1 MATPIFLPAIQL
13 SFNDIFVA
21 VFKSQRIVLQREV
34 LGLFSSALVQTFARR
49 YQTQGKLV
57 WWQIHSLS
65 VNVQNVEW
73 PIAPA
78 AVVNRSANA

>member
-1 MATPIFLPAIQL
+1 MAIPIFLPAIQL
-13 SFNDIFVA
+13 SFNDMFVA

-49 YQTQGKLV
+49 YQPQGESV
-57 WWQIHSLS
+57 WWQIHSLA